1 LGEALLAAGH
11 LPTAIGELQRS
22 LRLDPALAEARYL
35 LGCAWFEAGEM
46 DKALEAFHAVE
57 GEAEPEWLNAKI
69 AEAQSS
75 RTRPRCDARY
85 VRHLFDQ
92 FSADYDSRMLEQLAY
107 CAPSVLR
114 QLGALIGIG
123 PHRHYAILDLG
134 CGTGLAGMA
143 FKDIA
148 GELYGVDLSP
158 AMIERAR
165 DRQIYDGL
173 EVGDVE
179 SALALPS
186 RGYDLIIAADTLVY
200 LGDLTCIFAGVANS
214 LLPGGLFL
222 FTVEASP
229 TAEFELGPKR
239 RWRHSEAYL
248 RATAEGANLDL
259 AGFIVCQ
266 PRNEA
271 GKPVE
276 GYAVALAARSWA
288 A

>member
-1 LGEALLAAGH
+1 
-11 LPTAIGELQRS
+11 
-22 LRLDPALAEARYL
+22 

-46 DKALEAFHAVE
+46 EKALEAFQAVE
-57 GEAEPEWLNAKI
+57 RAAEPDRLKAKI

-75 RTRPRCDARY
+75 RTRPRSDARY

-92 FSADYDSRMLEQLAY
+92 FSVDYDSRMLEQLSY
-107 CAPSVLR
+107 CAPSILR
-114 QLGALIGIG
+114 QLGALLGIG

-134 CGTGLAGMA
+134 CGTGLAGLA

-179 SALALPS
+179 STLAQPS

-200 LGDLTCIFAGVANS
+200 LGDLTSVFAGVANI
-214 LLPGGLFL
+214 LLPGGMFL
-222 FTVEASP
+222 FTVEASQS
-229 TAEFELGPKR
+229 AGFELGPKR

-248 RATAEGANLDL
+248 RAAAAAANLDV
-259 AGFIVCQ
+259 AGFILCQ
-266 PRNEA
+266 PRKEA
-271 GKPVE
+271 GRPVE
-276 GYAVALAARSWA
+276 GYAVALATRSSPW
-288 A
+288 